1 MSVSKQLLS
10 GSTNGRPIQV
20 VQVATAGDL
29 IHTAIAGTSD
39 FDEVWLYAVNR
50 DASIR
55 KITIEFGG
63 VVTGDLITKSLDP
76 DEPTLIVA
84 GQVLHNSLVI
94 RAFAALTN
102 VCSVWGYV
110 NRITT

>member
-1 MSVSKQLLS
+1 MAVSKQLLS
-10 GSTNGRPIQV
+10 GSTDGRPVQV

-29 IHTAIAGTSD
+29 IHTAHATD
-39 FDEVWLYAVNR
+39 KDEIWLYAVNR
-50 DASIR
+50 DSSIQ

-76 DEPTLIVA
+76 DEPTLLVA
-84 GQVLHNSLVI
+84 GQPLTNSLVV

-110 NRITT
+110 NRIAA